1 MSDTVRDT
9 IRLYSDRSR
18 DWLRHAATDLAAEVK
33 RLSAPWYAK
42 ALAAILVVSA
52 FCEFYAAAR
61 RTASRITYYAAAVR
75 SMLQSWHNFFFVSFD
90 LGGFVSVD
98 KPPLAYWIQTLRP
111 SSSGSPAGA
120 SSCRRRSRA
129 SLCGRCCSTR

>member
-1 MSDTVRDT
+1 MSEPMSDTVHDT

-52 FCEFYAAAR
+52 FCEFYALNAEGYAN
-61 RTASRITYYAAAVR
+61 TYYAAAIK
-75 SMLQSWHNFFFVSFD
+75 SMLLSWHNFFFVAFD
-90 LGGFVSVD
+90 PGGFVSID
-98 KPPLAYWIQTLRP
+98 KPPPGLLDSGAQREDLRI
-111 SSSGSPAGA
+111 
-120 SSCRRRSRA
+120 
-129 SLCGRCCSTR
+129 